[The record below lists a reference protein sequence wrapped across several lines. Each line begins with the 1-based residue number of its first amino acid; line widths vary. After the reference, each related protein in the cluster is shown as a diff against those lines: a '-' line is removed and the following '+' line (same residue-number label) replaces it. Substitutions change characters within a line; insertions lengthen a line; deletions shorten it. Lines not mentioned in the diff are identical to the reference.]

1 MKTVVFLTQS
11 KSLPHRLSRAKTA
24 AMSHRKLAQAIQG
37 LFRQS
42 WRLYRSLTK
51 TLINWI
57 LRTALSN
64 QRRGR
69 VATAGFVLPTTV
81 LLILVVA
88 LTVGALTFRAYN
100 RNTQVIGEAQQRVIY
115 NAATPAIDRARS
127 KLEFLFD
134 SNRDTRYPG
143 GVPGESLLY
152 NMLLNDGSGG
162 IVQLPVQDENG
173 NPIDAYKLPDE
184 QRIDLN
190 GDTKKDNAWTYRT
203 DLDSDGKADAT
214 VVYSVTFK
222 TPTPQETPT
231 QRSTSEQLLSL
242 KDTEK
247 AAQLIVRHG
256 PLSNDLKAIGCG
268 TSNSGNNA
276 PEGGWF
282 EDSSNT
288 STLLKNFQVDALVI
302 PDSAKSTAV
311 TLELHQDRRIN
322 RGNKWGAWFRND
334 LEIYPGQLFNWNG
347 AMHTEGS
354 LILGENGKLNAHLVS
369 GKNSCVY
376 NPASN
381 SEITVT
387 NYVENKQT
395 LFQGV
400 VMAGTTRDNDTS
412 GSSNIYIHGTNTAKA
427 LTNVSDSVKGD
438 ITPIDI
444 SINPNKILTED
455 GYTNRNNGNNTDLQT
470 WDTGNKFKD
479 SDLGKRI
486 RNVTEKAPY
495 IDDLYRA
502 DDRWGPKYRYDNNNN
517 GQIPPGKKV
526 GDPIVGNEYSR
537 LTLQDPPST
546 AVDSEGAV
554 GLDGYWERRARS
566 KGLRILV
573 GERLE
578 LGNLNTWFAPKQ
590 NSSGNNDYIE
600 AGETEGDPLYPPTVK
615 PYPVLPGATVKHIDV
630 QRRSLRDNVSAAQAT
645 AIYHFNVSENK
656 DYPVACLATTAHPG
670 TPTTLR
676 RSINF
681 LPTKFA
687 TGGDKDISTFEFL
700 GTNLFVGQGSNGWE
714 FNPPANTAAQFE
726 QAMNSDSALRKA
738 LSNLAHFAGDP
749 DGAYPPKTGDSKAHP
764 YPALTMWGNFSN
776 LRRVINRLEAGT
788 SYASLSI
795 ADKTYLQTAA
805 CTLGV
810 LAYNID
816 GIQQFD
822 PSNPNND
829 LKPDRDPIPAL
840 NANGRVLSDL
850 AARLFGLMD
859 GVVTSAESEVLPKS
873 QLSTYNY
880 DPNGDYQGLG
890 AYNPRDYYNVPPEAF
905 IGVLKRQIAA
915 TTNSDVENDPRIR
928 MAELIM
934 LHHQIRRDRTFGFR
948 PSPAFGEYVVNFQ
961 TGFYPVFP
969 TACDPDEFTFG
980 DKLPNFS
987 SDAFGNDP
995 DGVAGRATSSVAL
1008 DGKRDNSRIPKLTHR
1023 TLGRYRLAI
1032 SRLCGTIDT
1041 RNYVPGD
1048 LSDDKRATVL
1058 PKFPAL
1064 YYIFPEESHSLLGS
1078 NDTTRKYDHRQPDGT
1093 SLPGN
1098 PDVEPYV
1105 QDSYVKTTSFT
1116 FKRISEATPGQ
1127 AGKNRAQYAQP
1138 ESGLKLSNIQVTN
1151 GINGDLL
1158 PSADSSRPY
1167 SSIPKSSP
1175 PTWTSTV
1182 PFPLPDRSVKEIALQ
1197 PRSLSDWKLPKVS
1210 QPSLPA
1216 GSYPAN
1222 FKTSGP
1228 SASSGVNLPTNFIL
1242 APASAQTTDSAIV
1255 TAVPFLDRAF
1265 FDGRQ
1270 YLLTRTLDIDLGM
1283 LRDNAAGTAN
1293 VWLPESGMVYAF
1305 REDAVREDAIDRPDS
1320 TLGMDL
1326 TNPDASKDPA
1336 VDARGISAKAID
1348 FLPDPERRSHG
1359 FRLRNGAQVKR
1370 TDGLIDVKK
1379 NIRGLSFF
1387 TDQPVYIQGDFN
1399 LHQDGTDTIRGENIE
1414 EFTQRLFDSS
1424 SSAYTKEEFYNRETK
1439 DDRFAKPTLDRW
1451 RPSEIFADSISI
1463 LSSSFCD
1470 GSIADSFIQPGTRS
1484 GTLVPDFI
1492 LPAAGSGSPPTVG
1505 ALNADRTRYNRF
1517 GLYGPG
1523 CSSNGRTSFHNQ
1535 NRPKSP
1541 LETGYDWVRENSSLV
1556 TYSQRYISP
1565 TGSTS
1570 TTQSRLDYWPDYTSP
1585 IKISRAGQPV
1595 VAGPQALGSQP
1606 TSPTTPQPVNK
1617 PQTYAGRGLTY
1628 FTIEEKDKGARL
1640 MTPSETRINS
1650 IIVSGIHPSR
1660 KNQGY
1665 GGLHNFP
1672 RFLENWEGGKK
1683 VFFAGSFLQLNF
1695 SNYATAPFETER
1707 WEPENAGVEVES
1719 ESIPYYEPPTRFW
1732 GYDVGLLLSP
1742 AGPAAS
1748 RFVTSDKNRS
1758 EFYSEPPAN
1767 DPYIAKLCTAVKAST
1782 GIVPAGVTV
1791 NCPGS

>member
-1 MKTVVFLTQS
+1 
-11 KSLPHRLSRAKTA
+11 
-24 AMSHRKLAQAIQG
+24 MSHRKLAQAIQG
-37 LFRQS
+37 LFRQG
-42 WRLYRSLTK
+42 WRFYRSLTK

-69 VATAGFVLPTTV
+69 VSTAGFVLPTTV

-162 IVQLPVQDENG
+162 IVQLPLQDENG
-173 NPIDAYKLPDE
+173 NLIDAYKLPDE

-190 GDTKKDNAWTYRT
+190 GDAKKDNAWTYRT

-222 TPTPQETPT
+222 TPTPVETPT

-334 LEIYPGQLFNWNG
+334 LEIYPGAQFNWNG

-354 LILGENGKLNAHLVS
+354 LILGSGDNNVNFNAHLVS

-400 VMAGTTRDNDTS
+400 VTAGTTKNNNTS
-412 GSSNIYIHGTNTAKA
+412 GSSNIYIHGTNSATALSNA
-427 LTNVSDSVKGD
+427 NDSTKNN

-470 WDTGNKFKD
+470 WDKKEGNIGPFKD
-479 SDLGKRI
+479 SELGKRI

-546 AVDSEGAV
+546 DEQSEGAV

-566 KGLRILV
+566 KGLRVLV

-590 NSSGNNDYIE
+590 NLSGNNDYIE

-615 PYPVLPGATVKHIDV
+615 PYPVLPGATVKHIDL

-687 TGGDKDISTFEFL
+687 TGGDKSNSTFEFL

-749 DGAYPPKTGDSKAHP
+749 DGAYPPKTGDSKTHP

-776 LRRVINRLEAGT
+776 LRRVIDRLEAGA

-816 GIQQFD
+816 EIQQFD

-829 LKPDRDPIPAL
+829 LKPDRDPTPTL

-850 AARLFGLMD
+850 AARLFRLMD
-859 GVVTSAESEVLPKS
+859 GEVTSAESEVLPKS
-873 QLSTYNY
+873 QLSTYGY
-880 DPNGDYQGLG
+880 DPNGTYQGVG
-890 AYNPRDYYNVPPEAF
+890 AYNARDYYNVPPEAF

-961 TGFYPVFP
+961 DAFYPVFP
-969 TACDPDEFTFG
+969 SACDPDEFTF
-980 DKLPNFS
+980 S
-987 SDAFGNDP
+987 QAVFGANP
-995 DGVAGRATSSVAL
+995 IPSVKL
-1008 DGKRDNSRIPKLTHR
+1008 DGSREDAANLTKLSQKD
-1023 TLGRYRLAI
+1023 LGRYRLAL
-1032 SRLCGTIDT
+1032 SRLCGTIAT
-1041 RNYVPGD
+1041 TQNYKPGD
-1048 LSDDKRATVL
+1048 PATKEEVRIL
-1058 PKFPAL
+1058 PKFPSL
-1064 YYIFPEESHSLLGS
+1064 YYIFPEKNHILAGDIETVSASSL
-1078 NDTTRKYDHRQPDGT
+1078 KYDHRQPNGT
-1093 SLPGN
+1093 TLPDN
-1098 PDVEPYV
+1098 PAPEPYV
-1105 QDSYVKTTSFT
+1105 SDEYVKSLVPDKPF
-1116 FKRISEATPGQ
+1116 RQIDDALPNI
-1127 AGKNRAQYAQP
+1127 ANRARFITP
-1138 ESGLKLSNIQVTN
+1138 ISTLEIPKITVDVN
-1151 GINGDLL
+1151 GVNSSLLTSDL
-1158 PSADSSRPY
+1158 SSRPY
-1167 SSIPKSSP
+1167 FGQPSTSGA
-1175 PTWTSTV
+1175 WTPTV
-1182 PFPLPDRSVKEIALQ
+1182 PFPIEDHSVKVIALE
-1197 PRSLSDWKLPKVS
+1197 PRKLNDWKLPKVV
-1210 QPSLPA
+1210 QADLPA

-1242 APASAQTTDSAIV
+1242 APASAETTDSAVV

-1283 LRDNAAGTAN
+1283 LRNEAAGTAN

-1320 TLGMDL
+1320 TVGMDL

-1399 LHQDGTDTIRGENIE
+1399 LHQDGVDTSSGENIE
-1414 EFTQRLFDSS
+1414 EFTQRLFDPSN
-1424 SSAYTKEEFYNRETK
+1424 SAYTKEEFYDRTTK

-1484 GTLVPDFI
+1484 GTLVPDFL
-1492 LPAAGSGSPPTVG
+1492 LPATSNATPPTVG
-1505 ALNADRTRYNRF
+1505 ALNANRTLYNRF

-1523 CSSNGRTSFHNQ
+1523 CPTNGRTSFHNQ

-1541 LETGYDWVRENSSLV
+1541 LEAGYDWVRENSSLV
-1556 TYSQRYISP
+1556 TYSQRYIST

-1617 PQTYAGRGLTY
+1617 PQTYAGRGLSY
-1628 FTIEEKDKGARL
+1628 FTIEDKDKGARL

-1707 WEPENAGVEVES
+1707 WEPENASVEVTS

-1767 DPYIAKLCTAVKAST
+1767 DPYIAKLCTAVKTST

>member
-1 MKTVVFLTQS
+1 
-11 KSLPHRLSRAKTA
+11 
-24 AMSHRKLAQAIQG
+24 MSHRKLAQAIQG

-57 LRTALSN
+57 LRTTLSK

-69 VATAGFVLPTTV
+69 VSTAGFVLPTTV

-152 NMLLNDGSGG
+152 NMMLNDGSGG
-162 IVQLPVQDENG
+162 IVQLPVKDENG
-173 NPIDAYKLPDE
+173 NLIDAYKLPDE
-184 QRIDLN
+184 TRIDLN
-190 GDTKKDNAWTYRT
+190 GDSKKDNAWSFRT
-203 DLDSDGKADAT
+203 DTDSDGKADAT
-214 VVYSVTFK
+214 VVYSIVLRTPYDPTKPNK
-222 TPTPQETPT
+222 TIN
-231 QRSTSEQLLSL
+231 EQLVALSDKTKANFDI
-242 KDTEK
+242 KDKDGNVVEP
-247 AAQLIVRHG
+247 AALVVRHG
-256 PLSNDLKAIGCG
+256 PLSNDIQAIGCK
-268 TSNSGNNA
+268 TTAENDS

-282 EDSSNT
+282 EDTSNT
-288 STLLKNFQVDALVI
+288 SVLLKNFQVDALVI

-334 LEIYPGQLFNWNG
+334 LEIYPGALFNWNG

-400 VMAGTTRDNDTS
+400 VIAGTTRDNKTD

-427 LTNVSDSVKGD
+427 LNNASDSVKAD

-455 GYTNRNNGNNTDLQT
+455 GYTNRNNGNNTNLQT

-502 DDRWGPKYRYDNNNN
+502 DDRWGPKYKYDNNNN

-546 AVDSEGAV
+546 AVNSEGAV

-578 LGNLNTWFAPKQ
+578 LGNLNTWFAPQQ
-590 NSSGNNDYIE
+590 NPSGNNDYIE

-749 DGAYPPKTGDSKAHP
+749 DGAYPPKANDSKTHP

-776 LRRVINRLEAGT
+776 LRRVIDKLEGGA

-816 GIQQFD
+816 EIQQFD

-829 LKPDRDPIPAL
+829 FKPTKDPIPAL
-840 NANGRVLSDL
+840 NANGKVLSDL
-850 AARLFGLMD
+850 AQRLYGLMD
-859 GVVTSAESEVLPKS
+859 GLATTAETEVLPKS
-873 QLSTYNY
+873 QLGTYGYN
-880 DPNGDYQGLG
+880 PNGTYQAQG
-890 AYNPRDYYNVPPEAF
+890 YNPRDYYNVPPEAF

-915 TTNSDVENDPRIR
+915 TANSDVENDPRIR
-928 MAELIM
+928 LAELIM
-934 LHHQIRRDRTFGFR
+934 LHYQIRRDRTFGFR
-948 PSPAFGEYVVNFQ
+948 PSPAFGEYVINFQ
-961 TGFYPVFP
+961 AAVYPVFP

-980 DKLPNFS
+980 ERLPS
-987 SDAFGNDP
+987 LPSGSDPFKGQGDPTDP
-995 DGVAGRATSSVAL
+995 DLVAGRAAASVTL
-1008 DGKRDNSRIPKLTHR
+1008 NGTRDNSKLTKLSQQN
-1023 TLGRYRLAI
+1023 LGKYRLAL

-1048 LSDDKRATVL
+1048 LSRQATIL
-1058 PKFPAL
+1058 PKFPSL
-1064 YYIFPEESHSLLGS
+1064 YYIFPEKNHALLGE
-1078 NDTTRKYDHRQPDGT
+1078 NETALKYDHRQPDGT
-1093 SLPGN
+1093 SLPGT
-1098 PDVEPYV
+1098 PDVEPYIKDV
-1105 QDSYVKTTSFT
+1105 SDNTLISSSVT
-1116 FKRISEATPGQ
+1116 FKRISDATPGQ
-1127 AGKNRAQYAQP
+1127 AGKNRAQYAKP
-1138 ESGLKLSNIQVTN
+1138 ESGLALANITAPS
-1151 GINGDLL
+1151 GINSDL
-1158 PSADSSRPY
+1158 PPTVDSSRPY
-1167 SSIPKSSP
+1167 S
-1175 PTWTSTV
+1175 TV
-1182 PFPLPDRSVKEIALQ
+1182 SFPIEDRAVKEIALQ
-1197 PRSLSDWKLPKVS
+1197 PRGLSDWKLPKVS
-1210 QPSLPA
+1210 QSNLPA

-1242 APASAQTTDSAIV
+1242 APDSAQSTDSAVI

-1283 LRDNAAGTAN
+1283 LRDQAAGTAN

-1399 LHQDGTDTIRGENIE
+1399 LHQDGTDTASGENIE
-1414 EFTQRLFDSS
+1414 EFTQRLFDSG
-1424 SSAYTKEEFYNRETK
+1424 SSAYTKEQFYDRETK

-1470 GSIADSFIQPGTRS
+1470 GSIADSFIQPGSRS
-1484 GTLVPDFI
+1484 GTLVPDFR
-1492 LPAAGSGSPPTVG
+1492 LPATGSGSPPTVG

-1523 CSSNGRTSFHNQ
+1523 CSSDGRTSFHNQ

-1556 TYSQRYISP
+1556 TYSQRSA
-1565 TGSTS
+1565 
-1570 TTQSRLDYWPDYTSP
+1570 TTDSKLDYWPDYTSP

-1595 VAGPQALGSQP
+1595 VAGPQALGSLP

-1628 FTIEEKDKGARL
+1628 FTIEDKDKGARL

-1650 IIVSGIHPSR
+1650 IIVSGIHPAR

-1672 RFLENWEGGKK
+1672 RFLENWENGKK

-1707 WEPENAGVEVES
+1707 WEPENAGVEVVS

-1767 DPYIAKLCTAVKAST
+1767 DAYITKLCMAVKSST
-1782 GIVPAGVTV
+1782 GIVPAGVTI